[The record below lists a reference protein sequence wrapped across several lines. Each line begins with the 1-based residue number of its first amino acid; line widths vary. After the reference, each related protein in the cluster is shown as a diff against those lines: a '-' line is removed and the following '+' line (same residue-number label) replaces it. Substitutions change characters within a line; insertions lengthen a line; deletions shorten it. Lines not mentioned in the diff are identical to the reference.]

1 MRRSGPASSVDF
13 DQPWEK
19 YVEGFG
25 DPGGDHWLGL
35 RYASK
40 QLGKEKHTLR
50 VDLKTSKGIE
60 AHAVFYG
67 FILFETSTGDGYTI
81 RYDTIAPG
89 SNAGERIVI
98 LRRVQHRPLSSLVLE
113 SGRVGSAGC

>member
-1 MRRSGPASSVDF
+1 MRRRRSPSSVNFEQSWD
-13 DQPWEK
+13 K

-35 RYASK
+35 RYASE
-40 QLGKEKHTLR
+40 QLGKKKHTLR
-50 VDLKTSKGIE
+50 VDLETSKGIE

-67 FILFETSTGDGYTI
+67 FTLFETSTGDGYKI

-98 LRRVQHRPLSSLVLE
+98 LRRVQHIV
-113 SGRVGSAGC
+113 